1 MAASRRALGCP
12 RCPAGVEAGAP
23 HPSRVSDRRLAT
35 ARAQLQ
41 GALQALDDLAAL
53 VAEDERAYA
62 SSVDRRARVRYLW
75 IVVGSRLKN
84 YCQVMAIPRAAG
96 PFAQAIGLRHTLA
109 YARPDQVDDI
119 IVWRTSVHDLPALR
133 EAVRETVDALGV

>member
-1 MAASRRALGCP
+1 M
-12 RCPAGVEAGAP
+12 
-23 HPSRVSDRRLAT
+23 SDRRLAT

-96 PFAQAIGLRHTLA
+96 TFGQAIGLRHTLA
-109 YARPDQVDDI
+109 YARPDQADDI

-133 EAVRETVDALGV
+133 EAVHETVDALGV